1 MMIGQSAAKS
11 FAYIL
16 GVYLGD
22 GCVTKAGWYHQNTID
37 QDFAEAVKQAF
48 DKIAVRPARIT
59 YQEKP
64 KKDCNCSPQWAV
76 QCSDPV
82 LMRRLVDDT
91 DRKQKIP
98 DYVFGWDRELRQ
110 QFVIGLMDSEGF
122 VAAIHRGQGYDWQ
135 VTNRSFYMGY
145 KSCDPWVPELMRVME
160 SIGLRLGK
168 VGHEEP
174 RKPGYKA
181 PMRFAI
187 KMQSWIDSGCRFNIA
202 RKQDRV
208 DEWGSI
214 GPYERRALH
223 PRGGPQRLCSIEGCG
238 VKYLAKGLCSR
249 HYYQAKAK
257 LRDYTPDP
265 LPGAEMIESAL
276 RPKGGEAGR
285 NDQPAIA

>member
-1 MMIGQSAAKS
+1 MRQSAAKS

-22 GCVTKAGWYHQNTID
+22 GCVNARGYYYQNTID

-48 DKIAVRPARIT
+48 DRIADRPARIT
-59 YQEKP
+59 YAEVP
-64 KKDCNCSPQWAV
+64 KKGCNCSPQWTV
-76 QCSDPV
+76 LCSDRPLLQRFVVDTGGKARIPEYV
-82 LMRRLVDDT
+82 L
-91 DRKQKIP
+91 
-98 DYVFGWDRELRQ
+98 GWDRELRQ

-122 VAAIHRGQGYDWQ
+122 VAAIHRGPGYDWK

-168 VGHEEP
+168 VGHEKP

-181 PMRFAI
+181 PMRFHI
-187 KMQSWIDSGCRFNIA
+187 KMQSWINSGCRFNIA

-223 PRGGPQRLCSIEGCG
+223 PRGGPQRLCSVDGCG

-257 LRDYTPDP
+257 LRDPTPDP
-265 LPGAEMIESAL
+265 LPGAVMIESAL
-276 RPKGGEAGR
+276 RPKGGEVGR